1 MPILAILGC
10 AGQTQPE
17 QIDAVAFRL
26 IDFSQLAPPVEAVLK
41 QAINR
46 SVCGQPSSEFAE
58 ALGLADRTTDGPRGT
73 AYEFFLP
80 LSTQALQE
88 LFDDELVH
96 RPELTVIV
104 DPESGM
110 IVRCIVDEIRF

>member
-1 MPILAILGC
+1 MRRPDSTGTDRCRGL
-10 AGQTQPE
+10 PF
-17 QIDAVAFRL
+17 DRL
-26 IDFSQLAPPVEAVLK
+26 LTVGAARRGSVEAG
-41 QAINR
+41 N
-46 SVCGQPSSEFAE
+46 QPQRLRAASSEFAE